1 MTFIEIALGHANTN
15 WEFNS
20 GSKPVSF
27 DPCFRGAITALVDN
41 VARRVGDRYNLC
53 SESTQNGKGKEMHG
67 GIWELQHVK

>member
-67 GIWELQHVK
+67 GI